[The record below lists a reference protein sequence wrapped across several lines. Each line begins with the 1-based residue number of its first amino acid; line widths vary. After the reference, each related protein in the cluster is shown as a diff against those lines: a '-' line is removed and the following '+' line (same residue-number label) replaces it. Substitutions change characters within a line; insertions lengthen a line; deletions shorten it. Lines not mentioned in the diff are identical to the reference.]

1 MPYGFGG
8 GARMEGTTP
17 RGVWRGAAGFF
28 ALGAAVAEAVGAAVG
43 VVVAGGASLPN
54 VSTVGPGGG
63 SGAFG
68 VGVGVG
74 GGAGVMTAGA
84 GFFGSS
90 VETAYT
96 AAAVRATTA
105 RPTTTMRSRIATLDF
120 FGSISTGAMLRIGP
134 RPLATSCAV

>member
-1 MPYGFGG
+1 
-8 GARMEGTTP
+8 MEGTTP
-17 RGVWRGAAGFF
+17 RGVDGRGEGFV
-28 ALGAAVAEAVGAAVG
+28 ALGAAAAEGTGAAV
-43 VVVAGGASLPN
+43 VVVVVVLGGASLPN

-63 SGAFG
+63 SGALG
-68 VGVGVG
+68 AVIGC
-74 GGAGVMTAGA
+74 GAGVIAAGA

-105 RPTTTMRSRIATLDF
+105 RPTTTMRSRIATFDF

>member
-1 MPYGFGG
+1 
-8 GARMEGTTP
+8 MEGTTP
-17 RGVWRGAAGFF
+17 RGVVWRGAPCFF
-28 ALGAAVAEAVGAAVG
+28 VLGAAVAETVGAAAG
-43 VVVAGGASLPN
+43 AVVVVVLGGASLPN
-54 VSTVGPGGG
+54 VSTVGPGAG

-68 VGVGVG
+68 AGVGT
-74 GGAGVMTAGA
+74 GAGASTAGA
-84 GFFGSS
+84 GFLGSS

-105 RPTTTMRSRIATLDF
+105 RPITTMRSRIATFDF